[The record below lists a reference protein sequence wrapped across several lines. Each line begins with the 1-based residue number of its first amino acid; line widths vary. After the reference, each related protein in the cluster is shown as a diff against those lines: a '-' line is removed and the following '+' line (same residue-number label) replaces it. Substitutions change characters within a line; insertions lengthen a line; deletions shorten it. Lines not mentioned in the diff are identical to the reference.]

1 MKYFVVIPASFI
13 GSVIGALAF
22 SAFPAAT
29 VPASVGG
36 GVLLAVVAAIWAATP
51 PGPTKG

>member
-1 MKYFVVIPASFI
+1 MKYFVVIPAFFI
-13 GSVIGALAF
+13 GSVLAF

-36 GVLLAVVAAIWAATP
+36 GLLLAVVAAIWAATR
-51 PGPTKG
+51 PGPKGG